1 MEDGAV
7 DLGILG
13 QSVKVPLR
21 YISSTDKSS
30 INSILRQMG
39 QQLGR
44 MLQQA
49 KIPHQQLTL
58 HTTFTK
64 HDGGTFSVETPL
76 GTTENVEQMLS
87 NLTLWALVPKE
98 AQQEHIKH
106 VSMSVQV
113 SSLHIR
119 FTPLGKRHL
128 GSLRHFS
135 VKII

>member
-44 MLQQA
+44 MLQEA
-49 KIPHQQLTL
+49 NIPHQQLTL
-58 HTTFTK
+58 QTTFTK
-64 HDGGTFSVETPL
+64 HDGSTFSVETPL
-76 GTTENVEQMLS
+76 GPTENVEQMLS

-113 SSLHIR
+113 SALRIR
-119 FTPLGKRHL
+119 FAPLGKCHL
-128 GSLRHFS
+128 VSLRPSFQL
-135 VKII
+135 K